1 MINVC
6 VIGLGKWGKKVL
18 NSIKKIKKIKSIQIV
33 KNRRDKTKVNLNNLN
48 WVFVT
53 TPTNN
58 HYSTVKKYLKK
69 KVNVFCEKPLTNSI
83 IKDNFTQLKK
93 TIYFVQLGIF
103 AKQSEVDKIRARM
116 LLLGFDLNLK
126 KIFFQGNI
134 ATKITLG
141 PYDENIL
148 KDIEKIL
155 KKNNIKYLVINE

>member
-1 MINVC
+1 MRRLYRLAVFL
-6 VIGLGKWGKKVL
+6 GLILFLSFFYFSYSSKISLLDKKFF
-18 NSIKKIKKIKSIQIV
+18 SQY
-33 KNRRDKTKVNLNNLN
+33 VNTLFDNN
-48 WVFVT
+48 
-53 TPTNN
+53 
-58 HYSTVKKYLKK
+58 
-69 KVNVFCEKPLTNSI
+69 I

-103 AKQSEVDKIRARM
+103 AKQSEVDKIKARM

-148 KDIEKIL
+148 KDIKKIL
-155 KKNNIKYLVINE
+155 NKNNIKYLVINE

>member
-1 MINVC
+1 MRRLYRLAVFL
-6 VIGLGKWGKKVL
+6 GLIL
-18 NSIKKIKKIKSIQIV
+18 FLSFFFFSYSSKISLLD
-33 KNRRDKTKVNLNNLN
+33 KNFFAQYVNTLFDNN
-48 WVFVT
+48 
-53 TPTNN
+53 
-58 HYSTVKKYLKK
+58 
-69 KVNVFCEKPLTNSI
+69 I

-103 AKQSEVDKIRARM
+103 AKQSEVDKIKARM

-148 KDIEKIL
+148 KDIKKIL
-155 KKNNIKYLVINE
+155 NKNNIKYLVINE

>member
-1 MINVC
+1 MQRLYRLAVSLGLILFLSFFYFSYSSKISLLDKNFFAQYINT
-6 VIGLGKWGKKVL
+6 LSDD
-18 NSIKKIKKIKSIQIV
+18 N
-33 KNRRDKTKVNLNNLN
+33 
-48 WVFVT
+48 
-53 TPTNN
+53 
-58 HYSTVKKYLKK
+58 
-69 KVNVFCEKPLTNSI
+69 I

-103 AKQSEVDKIRARM
+103 AKQSEVDKIKARM

-148 KDIEKIL
+148 EDIKKIL
-155 KKNNIKYLVINE
+155 NKNNIKYLVINE

>member
-1 MINVC
+1 MRKLCRLAVFL
-6 VIGLGKWGKKVL
+6 GLIL
-18 NSIKKIKKIKSIQIV
+18 FLSFFYFSYSSKISLLD
-33 KNRRDKTKVNLNNLN
+33 KNFFAQYVNML
-48 WVFVT
+48 FD
-53 TPTNN
+53 
-58 HYSTVKKYLKK
+58 
-69 KVNVFCEKPLTNSI
+69 NSI

-126 KIFFQGNI
+126 KIFFEGNI

>member
-1 MINVC
+1 MRKLYRLAVFL
-6 VIGLGKWGKKVL
+6 GLIL
-18 NSIKKIKKIKSIQIV
+18 FLSFFYFSYSSKISLLD
-33 KNRRDKTKVNLNNLN
+33 KNFFSQYVNMLFDN
-48 WVFVT
+48 
-53 TPTNN
+53 
-58 HYSTVKKYLKK
+58 
-69 KVNVFCEKPLTNSI
+69 CI

-134 ATKITLG
+134 VTKITLG

>member
-1 MINVC
+1 MRKLYRLAVFL
-6 VIGLGKWGKKVL
+6 GLIL
-18 NSIKKIKKIKSIQIV
+18 FLSFFYFSYSSKISLLDKNFFAQYV
-33 KNRRDKTKVNLNNLN
+33 KMLFD
-48 WVFVT
+48 
-53 TPTNN
+53 
-58 HYSTVKKYLKK
+58 
-69 KVNVFCEKPLTNSI
+69 NSI

-141 PYDENIL
+141 PYDENVL

>member
-1 MINVC
+1 MRKLCRLAVFL
-6 VIGLGKWGKKVL
+6 GLIL
-18 NSIKKIKKIKSIQIV
+18 FLSFFYFSYSSKISLLD
-33 KNRRDKTKVNLNNLN
+33 KNFFAQYVNML
-48 WVFVT
+48 FD
-53 TPTNN
+53 
-58 HYSTVKKYLKK
+58 
-69 KVNVFCEKPLTNSI
+69 NSI

-116 LLLGFDLNLK
+116 MLLGFDLNLK
-126 KIFFQGNI
+126 KIFFQGNF

>member
-1 MINVC
+1 MRKLYRLAVFL
-6 VIGLGKWGKKVL
+6 GLIL
-18 NSIKKIKKIKSIQIV
+18 FLSFFYFSYSSKISLLD
-33 KNRRDKTKVNLNNLN
+33 KNFFAKYVNML
-48 WVFVT
+48 FD
-53 TPTNN
+53 
-58 HYSTVKKYLKK
+58 
-69 KVNVFCEKPLTNSI
+69 NSI

-126 KIFFQGNI
+126 KIFFQGNF

>member
-1 MINVC
+1 MRKLYRLAVFL
-6 VIGLGKWGKKVL
+6 GLILFLSFFYFSYSSKISLIDKKFFA
-18 NSIKKIKKIKSIQIV
+18 QYV
-33 KNRRDKTKVNLNNLN
+33 KMLFD
-48 WVFVT
+48 
-53 TPTNN
+53 
-58 HYSTVKKYLKK
+58 
-69 KVNVFCEKPLTNSI
+69 NSI
-83 IKDNFTQLKK
+83 INDNFTQLKK

-103 AKQSEVDKIRARM
+103 AKQSEVDKIRANM

>member
-1 MINVC
+1 MRKLYRLAVFL
-6 VIGLGKWGKKVL
+6 GLIL
-18 NSIKKIKKIKSIQIV
+18 FLSFFYFSYSSKISLLD
-33 KNRRDKTKVNLNNLN
+33 KNFFAQYVNML
-48 WVFVT
+48 FD
-53 TPTNN
+53 
-58 HYSTVKKYLKK
+58 
-69 KVNVFCEKPLTNSI
+69 NSI

-134 ATKITLG
+134 VTKITLG

>member
-1 MINVC
+1 MVKEI
-6 VIGLGKWGKKVL
+6 IGWREKVEL
-18 NSIKKIKKIKSIQIV
+18 V
-33 KNRRDKTKVNLNNLN
+33 D
-48 WVFVT
+48 FD
-53 TPTNN
+53 
-58 HYSTVKKYLKK
+58 
-69 KVNVFCEKPLTNSI
+69 NSI
-83 IKDNFTQLKK
+83 IKDNFAQLKK

>member
-1 MINVC
+1 MRRLYRLAVFL
-6 VIGLGKWGKKVL
+6 GLILFLSFFYFSYSSKISLLDKKFF
-18 NSIKKIKKIKSIQIV
+18 SQY
-33 KNRRDKTKVNLNNLN
+33 VNTLFDNN
-48 WVFVT
+48 
-53 TPTNN
+53 
-58 HYSTVKKYLKK
+58 
-69 KVNVFCEKPLTNSI
+69 I
-83 IKDNFTQLKK
+83 IKNNFTQLKK

>member
-1 MINVC
+1 MRKLYRLAVFL
-6 VIGLGKWGKKVL
+6 GLIL
-18 NSIKKIKKIKSIQIV
+18 FLSFFYFSYSSKISLLD
-33 KNRRDKTKVNLNNLN
+33 KNFFAQYVNML
-48 WVFVT
+48 FD
-53 TPTNN
+53 
-58 HYSTVKKYLKK
+58 
-69 KVNVFCEKPLTNSI
+69 NSI

-148 KDIEKIL
+148 KDIEKFL

>member
-1 MINVC
+1 MQKLYRLAVFL
-6 VIGLGKWGKKVL
+6 GLIL
-18 NSIKKIKKIKSIQIV
+18 FLSFFYFSYSSKISLLD
-33 KNRRDKTKVNLNNLN
+33 KNFFAQYVNML
-48 WVFVT
+48 FD
-53 TPTNN
+53 
-58 HYSTVKKYLKK
+58 
-69 KVNVFCEKPLTNSI
+69 NSI

-103 AKQSEVDKIRARM
+103 AKQSEVDKIRARI

>member
-1 MINVC
+1 MRKLCRLAVFL
-6 VIGLGKWGKKVL
+6 GLIL
-18 NSIKKIKKIKSIQIV
+18 FLSFFYFSYSSKISLLDKNFFAQYVKILF
-33 KNRRDKTKVNLNNLN
+33 N
-48 WVFVT
+48 
-53 TPTNN
+53 
-58 HYSTVKKYLKK
+58 
-69 KVNVFCEKPLTNSI
+69 NSI
-83 IKDNFTQLKK
+83 IKDNFTQLNK

-116 LLLGFDLNLK
+116 MLLGFDLNLK
-126 KIFFQGNI
+126 KIFFQGNF

>member
-1 MINVC
+1 MQKLCRLAIF
-6 VIGLGKWGKKVL
+6 LGFIL
-18 NSIKKIKKIKSIQIV
+18 FLSFFYFSYSSKISLLD
-33 KNRRDKTKVNLNNLN
+33 KNFFAKYVNML
-48 WVFVT
+48 FD
-53 TPTNN
+53 
-58 HYSTVKKYLKK
+58 
-69 KVNVFCEKPLTNSI
+69 NSI
-83 IKDNFTQLKK
+83 IKDNFAQLKK

-103 AKQSEVDKIRARM
+103 AKQSEVDKIRARI

>member
-1 MINVC
+1 MRRLYRLAVFL
-6 VIGLGKWGKKVL
+6 GLIL
-18 NSIKKIKKIKSIQIV
+18 FLSFFFFSYSSKISLLD
-33 KNRRDKTKVNLNNLN
+33 KNFFARYVNTLFDNN
-48 WVFVT
+48 
-53 TPTNN
+53 
-58 HYSTVKKYLKK
+58 
-69 KVNVFCEKPLTNSI
+69 I

-103 AKQSEVDKIRARM
+103 AKQSEVDKIKARM

-148 KDIEKIL
+148 EDIKKIL
-155 KKNNIKYLVINE
+155 NKNNIKYLVINE

>member
-1 MINVC
+1 MRKLYRLAVFL
-6 VIGLGKWGKKVL
+6 GLIL
-18 NSIKKIKKIKSIQIV
+18 FLSFFYFSYSSKISLLD
-33 KNRRDKTKVNLNNLN
+33 KNFFAQYVNMLFN
-48 WVFVT
+48 
-53 TPTNN
+53 
-58 HYSTVKKYLKK
+58 
-69 KVNVFCEKPLTNSI
+69 NSI

-134 ATKITLG
+134 VTKITLG
-141 PYDENIL
+141 PYDENVL

>member
-1 MINVC
+1 MRKLYRLAVFF
-6 VIGLGKWGKKVL
+6 GLILFLSFFYFSYSSKISLIDKKFF
-18 NSIKKIKKIKSIQIV
+18 SQY
-33 KNRRDKTKVNLNNLN
+33 VNML
-48 WVFVT
+48 FD
-53 TPTNN
+53 
-58 HYSTVKKYLKK
+58 
-69 KVNVFCEKPLTNSI
+69 NSI

>member
-1 MINVC
+1 MRKLYRLAVFL
-6 VIGLGKWGKKVL
+6 GLILFLSFFYFSYSSKISLLDKKFF
-18 NSIKKIKKIKSIQIV
+18 SQY
-33 KNRRDKTKVNLNNLN
+33 VNTLFDNN
-48 WVFVT
+48 
-53 TPTNN
+53 
-58 HYSTVKKYLKK
+58 
-69 KVNVFCEKPLTNSI
+69 I

-103 AKQSEVDKIRARM
+103 AKQSEVDKIKARM

-148 KDIEKIL
+148 KDIKKIL
-155 KKNNIKYLVINE
+155 NKNNIKYLVINE

>member
-1 MINVC
+1 MRKLYRLAVFL
-6 VIGLGKWGKKVL
+6 GLIL
-18 NSIKKIKKIKSIQIV
+18 FLSFFYFSYSSKISLLD
-33 KNRRDKTKVNLNNLN
+33 KNFFSQYVNML
-48 WVFVT
+48 FD
-53 TPTNN
+53 
-58 HYSTVKKYLKK
+58 
-69 KVNVFCEKPLTNSI
+69 NSI

-126 KIFFQGNI
+126 KIFFEGNI

>member
-1 MINVC
+1 MQKLYRLAVFL
-6 VIGLGKWGKKVL
+6 GLIL
-18 NSIKKIKKIKSIQIV
+18 FLSFFYFSYSSKISLLD
-33 KNRRDKTKVNLNNLN
+33 KNFFAQYVNML
-48 WVFVT
+48 FD
-53 TPTNN
+53 
-58 HYSTVKKYLKK
+58 
-69 KVNVFCEKPLTNSI
+69 NSI
-83 IKDNFTQLKK
+83 IKDNFTELKK

>member
-1 MINVC
+1 MQKLYRLAVFL
-6 VIGLGKWGKKVL
+6 GLIL
-18 NSIKKIKKIKSIQIV
+18 FLSFFYFSYSSKISLLDKNFFAQYV
-33 KNRRDKTKVNLNNLN
+33 KMLFD
-48 WVFVT
+48 
-53 TPTNN
+53 
-58 HYSTVKKYLKK
+58 
-69 KVNVFCEKPLTNSI
+69 NSI

-116 LLLGFDLNLK
+116 MLLGFDLNLK
-126 KIFFQGNI
+126 KIFFQGNF

>member
-1 MINVC
+1 MVKEI
-6 VIGLGKWGKKVL
+6 IGWREKVEL
-18 NSIKKIKKIKSIQIV
+18 V
-33 KNRRDKTKVNLNNLN
+33 D
-48 WVFVT
+48 FD
-53 TPTNN
+53 
-58 HYSTVKKYLKK
+58 
-69 KVNVFCEKPLTNSI
+69 NSI

>member
-1 MINVC
+1 MRKLYRLAVFL
-6 VIGLGKWGKKVL
+6 GLIL
-18 NSIKKIKKIKSIQIV
+18 FLSFFYFSYSSKISLLD
-33 KNRRDKTKVNLNNLN
+33 KNFFAQYVNILFN
-48 WVFVT
+48 
-53 TPTNN
+53 
-58 HYSTVKKYLKK
+58 
-69 KVNVFCEKPLTNSI
+69 NSI
-83 IKDNFTQLKK
+83 IKDNFTQLNK

>member
-1 MINVC
+1 MRRLYRLAVFL
-6 VIGLGKWGKKVL
+6 GLIL
-18 NSIKKIKKIKSIQIV
+18 FLSFFYFSYSSKISLLD
-33 KNRRDKTKVNLNNLN
+33 KNFFVQYVNILFDNN
-48 WVFVT
+48 
-53 TPTNN
+53 
-58 HYSTVKKYLKK
+58 
-69 KVNVFCEKPLTNSI
+69 I

-103 AKQSEVDKIRARM
+103 AKQSEVDKIKARM

-148 KDIEKIL
+148 KDIKKIL
-155 KKNNIKYLVINE
+155 NKNNIKYLVINE

>member
-1 MINVC
+1 MRKLYRLAVFL
-6 VIGLGKWGKKVL
+6 GLIL
-18 NSIKKIKKIKSIQIV
+18 FLSFFYFSYSSKISLLDKNFFAQYV
-33 KNRRDKTKVNLNNLN
+33 KMLFD
-48 WVFVT
+48 
-53 TPTNN
+53 
-58 HYSTVKKYLKK
+58 
-69 KVNVFCEKPLTNSI
+69 NSI
-83 IKDNFTQLKK
+83 INDNFTQLKK

>member
-1 MINVC
+1 MRKLYRLAVFL
-6 VIGLGKWGKKVL
+6 GLIL
-18 NSIKKIKKIKSIQIV
+18 FLSFFYFSYSSKISLLDKNFFAQYV
-33 KNRRDKTKVNLNNLN
+33 KMLFD
-48 WVFVT
+48 
-53 TPTNN
+53 
-58 HYSTVKKYLKK
+58 
-69 KVNVFCEKPLTNSI
+69 NSI

-141 PYDENIL
+141 PYEENIL

>member
-1 MINVC
+1 MRKLYRLAVFLGLILFLSFFYFSYSSKISLLDKNFFAQYVNMIF
-6 VIGLGKWGKKVL
+6 
-18 NSIKKIKKIKSIQIV
+18 
-33 KNRRDKTKVNLNNLN
+33 D
-48 WVFVT
+48 
-53 TPTNN
+53 
-58 HYSTVKKYLKK
+58 
-69 KVNVFCEKPLTNSI
+69 NSI
-83 IKDNFTQLKK
+83 IKDNFTKLKK

-141 PYDENIL
+141 PYEENIL

>member
-1 MINVC
+1 MRKLYRLAVFL
-6 VIGLGKWGKKVL
+6 GLIL
-18 NSIKKIKKIKSIQIV
+18 FLSFFYFSYSSKISLLD
-33 KNRRDKTKVNLNNLN
+33 KNFFAQYVNML
-48 WVFVT
+48 FD
-53 TPTNN
+53 
-58 HYSTVKKYLKK
+58 
-69 KVNVFCEKPLTNSI
+69 NSI

-116 LLLGFDLNLK
+116 LLLGFDLNLN

>member
-1 MINVC
+1 MQKLYRLAVFL
-6 VIGLGKWGKKVL
+6 GLIL
-18 NSIKKIKKIKSIQIV
+18 FLSFFYFSYSSKISLLD
-33 KNRRDKTKVNLNNLN
+33 KNFFAQYVNML
-48 WVFVT
+48 FD
-53 TPTNN
+53 
-58 HYSTVKKYLKK
+58 
-69 KVNVFCEKPLTNSI
+69 NSI
-83 IKDNFTQLKK
+83 IKDNFTELKK

-116 LLLGFDLNLK
+116 MLLGFDLNLK
-126 KIFFQGNI
+126 KIFFQGNF

>member
-1 MINVC
+1 MRKLYRLVVFLGLILFLSFFYFSNSSKISLLDKNFFAQYVNMIF
-6 VIGLGKWGKKVL
+6 
-18 NSIKKIKKIKSIQIV
+18 
-33 KNRRDKTKVNLNNLN
+33 D
-48 WVFVT
+48 
-53 TPTNN
+53 
-58 HYSTVKKYLKK
+58 
-69 KVNVFCEKPLTNSI
+69 NSI
-83 IKDNFTQLKK
+83 IKDNFTKLKK

-116 LLLGFDLNLK
+116 LLLGFDLNLN

>member
-1 MINVC
+1 MRKLYRLAVFL
-6 VIGLGKWGKKVL
+6 GLIL
-18 NSIKKIKKIKSIQIV
+18 FLSFFYFSYSSKISLLD
-33 KNRRDKTKVNLNNLN
+33 KNFFAQYVNML
-48 WVFVT
+48 FD
-53 TPTNN
+53 
-58 HYSTVKKYLKK
+58 
-69 KVNVFCEKPLTNSI
+69 NSI

-134 ATKITLG
+134 VTKITLG
-141 PYDENIL
+141 PYDENVL

>member
-1 MINVC
+1 MQKLYRLAVFL
-6 VIGLGKWGKKVL
+6 GLIL
-18 NSIKKIKKIKSIQIV
+18 FLSFFYFSYSSKISLLD
-33 KNRRDKTKVNLNNLN
+33 KNFFAKYVNML
-48 WVFVT
+48 FD
-53 TPTNN
+53 
-58 HYSTVKKYLKK
+58 
-69 KVNVFCEKPLTNSI
+69 NSI
-83 IKDNFTQLKK
+83 IKDNFAQLKK

-103 AKQSEVDKIRARM
+103 AKQSEVDKIRARI